1 MSWNI
6 VEEEQI
12 GDAEWTVE
20 YRGPMQGNDFHFY
33 ALAVAKDGRVYPTTA
48 TAKESQWS
56 LASES
61 LRKHVDRICRGS
73 DEGIRSSVPSGLRLS
88 RPRPGGRL

>member
-1 MSWNI
+1 MSLFNHILVPLRITSAYRKDSFQQMSWNI

-20 YRGPMQGNDFHFY
+20 YRGQMQGNDFHFY
-33 ALAVAKDGRVYPTTA
+33 ARAVAKDGRVYPTTA

-56 LASES
+56 LVSEPPQA
-61 LRKHVDRICRGS
+61 R
-73 DEGIRSSVPSGLRLS
+73 
-88 RPRPGGRL
+88 